1 MHAPGL
7 NLTVIPG
14 SSGLN
19 RRRAGR
25 PGAAGAQREIRDTV
39 FISFNTVKT
48 HSKSIS
54 RKLDVA
60 IRADAVTRARELP
73 WSTEPGRLDQRT
85 AKVHP
90 G

>member
-1 MHAPGL
+1 
-7 NLTVIPG
+7 
-14 SSGLN
+14 
-19 RRRAGR
+19 
-25 PGAAGAQREIRDTV
+25 V

-73 WSTEPGRLDQRT
+73 L
-85 AKVHP
+85 VH
-90 G
+90 